1 MATTYTLINSTTV
14 GSGGAASIIFSS
26 IPATYTDLV
35 VKLSVRSDTTGYTT
49 YILQLNGNNPSQ
61 IALVGTG
68 AGVSSNTSNYQFA
81 NAGGQTANTFTN
93 TEFYISNYT
102 SSNSKSVST
111 DEIVENN
118 ATAARDELYAGL
130 YSSVTS
136 AVTSITITDMYGSW
150 VQYSTAYLYGISN
163 S

>member
-14 GSGGAASIIFSS
+14 GSGGAASITFSS
-26 IPATYTDLV
+26 IPSTYTDLL
-35 VKLSVRSDTTGYTT
+35 VKLSVRSDTTGYTN
-49 YILQLNGNNPSQ
+49 YYLKLNSTNPTQ
-61 IALVGTG
+61 MALVGTG
-68 AGVSSNTSNYQFA
+68 SSASSNTTNYQYA
-81 NAGGQTANTFTN
+81 NAGGTTANTFTN
-93 TEFYISNYT
+93 TEFYIPNYT
-102 SSNSKSVST
+102 SSNAKSVST
-111 DEIVENN
+111 DETVENN

-136 AVTSITITDMYGSW
+136 AVTSITITDIYGSW